1 MRSRKENIQF
11 IKASNPTTSDT
22 ILNFLSDE
30 KISKLAEIN
39 KQGLSDEI
47 DEVASAY

>member
-22 ILNFLSDE
+22 ILNFLSDDQ
-30 KISKLAEIN
+30 ISNLAEIT
-39 KQGLSDEI
+39 KQELGNEI
-47 DEVASAY
+47 AEATFAY